1 MSTSRDPGYW
11 DRDHY
16 TSSTAAAEAS
26 AEAKDMGAYRD
37 DQELLVQEARAEI
50 REELA
55 REEKER
61 RARGWRR

>member
-1 MSTSRDPGYW
+1 MTARDPGYW
-11 DRDHY
+11 DRDDY
-16 TSSTAAAEAS
+16 TSNPDAAAAS
-26 AEAKDMGAYRD
+26 AAAHDMGAYRD
-37 DQELLVQEARAEI
+37 DQELLVQEVRVEI